1 MNSPHPLERFPAPLK
16 ASLSFLSNRPERL
29 FFLVGDTGFSFCPG
43 PTGSGRVILPWGGPS
58 VGSRNAPWFKR
69 DLSSLGTLVPP
80 GDNDRM
86 TSLFRVIPIL
96 AFGLWV
102 LSLGS
107 PSQGATPDAYFNA
120 GNTYMRQGHY
130 DKAIPYFRAT
140 LNLEP
145 NHALAYEGLARCYYQ
160 LGQYDQ
166 AYEASQKGLQI
177 YPEST
182 ILQAINERLGPRM
195 AKPPMPEVQGPGKV
209 VKGGRVIKEGPMLAP
224 QFWVKAALKYDYSF
238 EGDFNQAVNGW
249 KTAAPN
255 YGATVY
261 DASAGNGGLGGK
273 LEFGYGLDAWDGLT
287 LTLSAFQEDG
297 FHGHANGIVGSGST
311 PATLTSDFN
320 PLVTAIEADYCLFW
334 PHDDHRFYIKG
345 GFGYY
350 YGFVGFRQ
358 QNQPATVLWGNL
370 PGPYSGTLG
379 SGDFGVNLG
388 AGYELRLEDHLGLEL
403 SVMFRYATLSNF
415 TVDGPKQP
423 DNSVPVYGLVTMPD
437 GFIGVADTATINDT
451 TQNRFLTMDLTGVEA
466 ALSLDYYFF

>member
-1 MNSPHPLERFPAPLK
+1 
-16 ASLSFLSNRPERL
+16 
-29 FFLVGDTGFSFCPG
+29 
-43 PTGSGRVILPWGGPS
+43 
-58 VGSRNAPWFKR
+58 
-69 DLSSLGTLVPP
+69 
-80 GDNDRM
+80 M
-86 TSLFRVIPIL
+86 TSLSRAIQIGAFALFAFFLGFR
-96 AFGLWV
+96 
-102 LSLGS
+102 SS
-107 PSQGATPDAYFNA
+107 PGATPDAYFNA
-120 GNTYMRQGHY
+120 GSTYLRQGHY

-140 LNLEP
+140 LNLDP

-160 LGQYDQ
+160 LGQYEQ
-166 AYEASQKGLQI
+166 AYEISHKGLQV

-182 ILQAINERLGPRM
+182 ILQTINERLGPRM
-195 AKPPMPEVQGPGKV
+195 AKPPMPEAQGPGKV
-209 VKGGRVIKEGPMLAP
+209 VKNGRVIQEGPMLAP
-224 QFWVKAALKYDYSF
+224 QFWVKGALKYDYSF
-238 EGDFNQAVNGW
+238 EGDFNKAVDGW
-249 KTAAPN
+249 KVAAPN

-297 FHGHANGIVGSGST
+297 FHGHANGIVNSV

-320 PLVTAIEADYCLFW
+320 PLVASVEADYCLFW
-334 PHDDHRFYIKG
+334 PHDDYRFYIKG

-350 YGFVGFRQ
+350 YSFVGFRQ
-358 QNQPATVLWGNL
+358 MNQPATVAWGNL

-403 SVMFRYATLSNF
+403 SVMFRYVTLSNF
-415 TVDGPKQP
+415 TVNGPQQADGT
-423 DNSVPVYGLVTMPD
+423 VPVYGLVTMPD